1 VIEFLQNYPNMFVL
15 TAGLVGLVVG
25 SFLNVVIYRLPVM
38 MENEWRRECESF
50 LESEETAEATASFN
64 LMVPRSRCPNCN
76 HPIAAYENIP
86 VLSYVILGGKCS
98 ACKNQISARYPV
110 VEFACGLISV
120 AVALH
125 FGFSAAGVSALILS
139 WALVVLALI
148 DFDTQLLPDSIT
160 LPLLWTGI
168 VVNYNETF
176 VTLEESIL
184 GAIFGYLSLWMVFWG
199 FKLATGK
206 DGMGYGDFKL
216 LAVLGAWLGW
226 HILPLVIVLSSVVG
240 AAIGI
245 SMMVFASHDKAKPI
259 PFGPY
264 LAISGWI
271 AMLWGDEI
279 MQRYMIGS
287 GAL

>member
-1 VIEFLQNYPNMFVL
+1 MFVL
-15 TAGLVGLVVG
+15 TAGLVGLVAG

-110 VEFACGLISV
+110 VEFFCGLISV

-160 LPLLWTGI
+160 LPLLWAGI
-168 VVNYNETF
+168 VANYNGTF

-245 SMMVFASHDKAKPI
+245 SMMVFASHDKTKPI

-279 MQRYMIGS
+279 MQGYMIGS

>member
-1 VIEFLQNYPNMFVL
+1 MIEFVQNYPNMFVL
-15 TAGLVGLVVG
+15 TAGLVGLVAG

-76 HPIAAYENIP
+76 HSIAAYENIP

-110 VEFACGLISV
+110 VEFFCGLISV

-160 LPLLWTGI
+160 LPLLWAGI
-168 VVNYNETF
+168 VANYNGTF

-245 SMMVFASHDKAKPI
+245 SMMVFASHDKTKPI

>member
-1 VIEFLQNYPNMFVL
+1 MIEFVQNYPNMFVL
-15 TAGLVGLVVG
+15 TAGLVGLVAG

-76 HPIAAYENIP
+76 HSIAAYENIP

-110 VEFACGLISV
+110 VEFFCGLISV

-160 LPLLWTGI
+160 LPLLWAGI
-168 VVNYNETF
+168 VANYNGTF

-240 AAIGI
+240 ATIGI
-245 SMMVFASHDKAKPI
+245 SMMVFASHDKTKPI